1 MRLAPDALAQLS
13 PAVRRPRYDRS
24 AQRAGIVHFGAGA
37 FQRAHLGFYTDE
49 AMDAGDRDWSIL
61 GVSLRSPQV
70 RDTLAPQDGLYTVSG
85 LNSCQSMPGM
95 SENPQMMICRMLSR
109 TARVVLVRDFVTVT
123 PEKGIGLNRKFVHK
137 KLRVMKYVTI
147 DAMDLC

>member
-1 MRLAPDALAQLS
+1 MDNNEELEAWILKAKGKEEKI
-13 PAVRRPRYDRS
+13 RS
-24 AQRAGIVHFGAGA
+24 TVCKGKFVGIERKESKEKNRKDYIERGK
-37 FQRAHLGFYTDE
+37 
-49 AMDAGDRDWSIL
+49 
-61 GVSLRSPQV
+61 
-70 RDTLAPQDGLYTVSG
+70 DGLYTVSG
-85 LNSCQSMPGM
+85 LNFCQSMPGM